1 MAVNLSP
8 VGGVAAQFFT
18 NTGAVLTGGKLYTYL
33 AGTTTPATTYTTS
46 AGNVAW
52 ANPVVLDAAG
62 RVPSSGEI
70 WLTDGVS
77 YKFLLKDS
85 NDVLIATYDNI
96 RGINSVDAEDVIYT
110 PLGTGAVATSV
121 ENKLN
126 QYVSAFDFM
135 TAQQIADVQ
144 AGTAAIDV
152 TDGVQRAIS
161 SGVGAVYFP
170 AGVYKITSEVT
181 LVSNLLMY
189 GDGQGKTTLL
199 FYKASNPVT
208 SQFMLAARRL
218 QNILIEK
225 MTIKSNAFAD
235 GLFNVGTYNAGPPK
249 TYTGTY
255 NGNINGFLISSC
267 SNVTVQDCEIT
278 GFNYDGIR
286 VSVEGGVVATDYNYN
301 LTFDNIYGH
310 HCLVTP
316 IDILGT
322 RNFKVVN
329 STLTDNGNF
338 TANYIDGGAGYG
350 VALGRSPAITQLR
363 SFGGLCA
370 NNFCARN
377 ARHGIDVHAGGNIV
391 IQGNVIEDNLLQ
403 GISVQDN
410 SGSADDT
417 FVGDVTVADNSI
429 YHTDWVESRYPLIT
443 WVDSVTERDD
453 SCPIFVSQVGAG
465 LLQNAIVTGN
475 SVRSWRFRQL
485 VNNVAGT
492 DLIGFLAVW
501 VVNNTVIANNSFE
514 QTNVSYLPSFGF
526 DVTAV
531 KAEFSANSWVAK
543 QRSTVSKSFFIFN
556 ITGDATVS
564 GNHFELQ
571 NIYSDQGTTQVAYPM
586 FKDGTGEIA
595 FTGNTIVQSSQGT
608 RGSLWYTTSTD
619 QRWGFNGILSSN
631 VGNMLKVAGSTWME
645 YASRIKGSLSIY
657 ASNAGA
663 GRYDGFSSGNAFLIG
678 ANTTQLE
685 NVLADMPFCES
696 GLTFYVLDQVD
707 FGLTSPITIP
717 VWQDNIRF
725 GGNSADN
732 TNSMTK
738 TAGFT
743 TTGAGLYFFKCP
755 DNSRNIDFEYL
766 YFKSASIAGIV
777 YKARNVNYSA
787 FEPTNAAASGVIF
800 SQQSGFCRTN
810 RFKGGYAAITAE
822 RASAIVSQLN
832 DSDATQPTYGL
843 VSDSSAIYK
852 NSTQPTGSTANT
864 LTQNGGTIA

>member
-1 MAVNLSP
+1 MSTIEVQPPYPAFAGADGQPLENGYIWIGEANLDPQGNPIAVYWDAALTIA
-8 VGGVAAQFFT
+8 AAQPIRT
-18 NTGAVLTGGKLYTYL
+18 LNGYPSRNG
-33 AGTTTPATTYTTS
+33 TPARFFVDQDYSIRVMDKNGSVVYSTPS
-46 AGNVAW
+46 NVFNIPAK
-52 ANPVVLDAAG
+52 V
-62 RVPSSGEI
+62 
-70 WLTDGVS
+70 T
-77 YKFLLKDS
+77 LKDYGAIGDGTS
-85 NDVLIATYDNI
+85 HPLSQFFATL
-96 RGINSVDAEDVIYT
+96 AEAQAIY
-110 PLGTGAVATSV
+110 PFATS
-121 ENKLN
+121 L
-126 QYVSAFDFM
+126 S
-135 TAQQIADVQ
+135 QQIDWAAFQLSLDTNGIAYASEGTYYITEEVDVPDD
-144 AGTAAIDV
+144 AHI
-152 TDGVQRAIS
+152 
-161 SGVGAVYFP
+161 
-170 AGVYKITSEVT
+170 
-181 LVSNLLMY
+181 Y
-189 GDGQGKTTLL
+189 GDGQGLSTLL
-199 FYKASNPVT
+199 FYKASNPA
-208 SQFMLAARRL
+208 SSEFMLAMRRKS
-218 QNILIEK
+218 NVLIEK
-225 MTIKSNAFAD
+225 LTIKSNAYAD
-235 GLFNVGTYNAGPPK
+235 GLFNVGTYSAGPPK

-255 NGNINGFLISSC
+255 NGNINGVLISSC
-267 SNVTVQDCEIT
+267 SNITVQNCEIT

-286 VSVEGGVVATDYNYN
+286 VSVEGGNPLTDFNYS

-310 HCLVTP
+310 RCLVAP

-322 RNFKVVN
+322 RDFKVVN

-417 FVGDVTVADNSI
+417 FVGDITVADNQI

-492 DLIGFLAVW
+492 DLIGFIAVW
-501 VVNNTVIANNSFE
+501 VVNNAVIANNSFE
-514 QTNVSYLPSFGF
+514 QTNVNYLPSFGF

-571 NIYSDQGTTQVAYPM
+571 NIYTDQGTTQAAYPM

-755 DNSRNIDFEYL
+755 DNSSNIDFEYL
-766 YFKSASIAGIV
+766 YFKSASIAGII
-777 YKARNVNYSA
+777 YRARNVNYSA
-787 FEPTNAAASGVIF
+787 FEPTNAAASGIIF

-822 RASAIVSQLN
+822 RASAVVSQLN
-832 DSDATQPTYGL
+832 DSDATQPAYGL
-843 VSDSSAIYK
+843 VANSSAIYK
-852 NSTQPTGSTANT
+852 NNTQPTGSTANQ

>member
-1 MAVNLSP
+1 MSAISVEPPYPAFADADGQPLENGYIWIGKANLDPQGNPIAVYWDAALTIPAGQPIRTFNGYPSRNGTPARFFVDRDYSIRVMDKNGSVVYSTPSNIFNIPPKVTLKDYGAVGDGTSHPLS
-8 VGGVAAQFFT
+8 QFFAT
-18 NTGAVLTGGKLYTYL
+18 L
-33 AGTTTPATTYTTS
+33 AEAQ
-46 AGNVAW
+46 A
-52 ANPVVLDAAG
+52 
-62 RVPSSGEI
+62 
-70 WLTDGVS
+70 
-77 YKFLLKDS
+77 
-85 NDVLIATYDNI
+85 
-96 RGINSVDAEDVIYT
+96 IY
-110 PLGTGAVATSV
+110 PFATS
-121 ENKLN
+121 L
-126 QYVSAFDFM
+126 S
-135 TAQQIADVQ
+135 QQIDWAAFQLSLDTNGIAYASEGTYYITEEVDVPDD
-144 AGTAAIDV
+144 AHI
-152 TDGVQRAIS
+152 
-161 SGVGAVYFP
+161 
-170 AGVYKITSEVT
+170 
-181 LVSNLLMY
+181 Y
-189 GDGQGKTTLL
+189 GDGQGLSTLL
-199 FYKASNPVT
+199 FYKASNPA
-208 SQFMLAARRL
+208 SSEFMLAMRRKS
-218 QNILIEK
+218 NVLIEK
-225 MTIKSNAFAD
+225 LTIKSNAYAD
-235 GLFNVGTYNAGPPK
+235 GLFNVGTYSAGPPK

-255 NGNINGFLISSC
+255 NGNINGVLISSC
-267 SNVTVQDCEIT
+267 SNITVQNCEIT

-286 VSVEGGVVATDYNYN
+286 VSVEGGDPDIDYNHN

-310 HCLVTP
+310 HCLVSP
-316 IDILGT
+316 VDILGT
-322 RNFKVVN
+322 RDFKVVN
-329 STLTDNGNF
+329 GTFTDNGNF
-338 TANYIDGGAGYG
+338 TANYIDGGTGYG
-350 VALGRSPAITQLR
+350 ISLGRSPASTQLR

-417 FVGDVTVADNSI
+417 FVGDITVADNSI

-443 WVDSVTERDD
+443 WIDSVTERDD
-453 SCPIFVSQVGAG
+453 SCPIYVSQIGAN
-465 LLQNAIVTGN
+465 LLQNAIITGN

-571 NIYSDQGTTQVAYPM
+571 NIYTDQGTTQVAYPM

-657 ASNAGA
+657 TSNAGA
-663 GRYDGFSSGNAFLIG
+663 GRYDGFSSGNAFLLNG
-678 ANTTQLE
+678 NVAQLE
-685 NVLADMPFCES
+685 NILLDMPFCES
-696 GLTFYVLDQVD
+696 GLTVNVIDQVN
-707 FGLTSPITIP
+707 FNATTPVTIP
-717 VWQDNIRF
+717 VWQDNILF
-725 GGNSADN
+725 SGNSADN

-766 YFKSASIAGIV
+766 YFKSAAIAGLV

-787 FEPTNAAASGVIF
+787 FEPTNAASSGIIF
-800 SQQSGFCRTN
+800 NQQNGFCRTN
-810 RFKGGYAAITAE
+810 RFKGGYAAITVE
-822 RASAIVSQLN
+822 RASAVVSQLN
-832 DSDATQPTYGL
+832 DSDATQPAYGL
-843 VSDSSAIYK
+843 VANSAAIYK
-852 NSTQPTGSTANT
+852 NSTQPTGSTANE